1 MRWAIGPAAGGKKY
15 RLMFLTPEELKSHM
29 YAHIVEEITEGDEQI
44 VLQAI
49 EAAVEEVRSYLRPRY
64 DTDRIFAAE
73 GSERNALVLENTKIV
88 TVWNLIKL
96 SNVETIYE
104 IWKERYDRVIKYLEG
119 VAAGTRTPSLPL
131 LTDEKGEVRIKMRC
145 GYNPKFRHSF

>member
-1 MRWAIGPAAGGKKY
+1 M
-15 RLMFLTPEELKSHM
+15 
-29 YAHIVEEITEGDEQI
+29 
-44 VLQAI
+44 
-49 EAAVEEVRSYLRPRY
+49 RSYLRPRY

-119 VAAGTRTPSLPL
+119 VAPSLPL

-145 GYNPKFRHSF
+145 GSNSKFRHSF

>member
-1 MRWAIGPAAGGKKY
+1 MRWAAGPAASGKNY

-49 EAAVEEVRSYLRPRY
+49 EAAVE

-131 LTDEKGEVRIKMRC
+131 LTDEKGEVRIRMRC
-145 GYNPKFRHSF
+145 GSNPKFRHSF

>member
-1 MRWAIGPAAGGKKY
+1 
-15 RLMFLTPEELKSHM
+15 M
-29 YAHIVEEITEGDEQI
+29 YVHIVEEITEGDEQI

-49 EAAVEEVRSYLRPRY
+49 EAAVEEVRSYLQPRY

-145 GYNPKFRHSF
+145 GSNPKFRHSF

>member
-1 MRWAIGPAAGGKKY
+1 MY
-15 RLMFLTPEELKSHM
+15 LTPEELKSHM

-104 IWKERYDRVIKYLEG
+104 NMEGALRPCHQIPGGRGRGDAHPESAVADRRERRSPDQDAL
-119 VAAGTRTPSLPL
+119 
-131 LTDEKGEVRIKMRC
+131 RIQ
-145 GYNPKFRHSF
+145 P